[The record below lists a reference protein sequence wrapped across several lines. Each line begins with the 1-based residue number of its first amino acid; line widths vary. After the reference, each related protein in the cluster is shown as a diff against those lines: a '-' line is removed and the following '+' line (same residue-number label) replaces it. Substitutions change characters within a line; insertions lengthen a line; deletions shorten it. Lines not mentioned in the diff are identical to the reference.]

1 MLTVKRYVE
10 NQMHGLSVKSVH
22 TVLAYAA
29 SFMLSG
35 MPVEV
40 CESTL
45 TEMYC
50 SVKKS
55 LSALIH

>member
-1 MLTVKRYVE
+1 
-10 NQMHGLSVKSVH
+10 MHGLSVKSVH